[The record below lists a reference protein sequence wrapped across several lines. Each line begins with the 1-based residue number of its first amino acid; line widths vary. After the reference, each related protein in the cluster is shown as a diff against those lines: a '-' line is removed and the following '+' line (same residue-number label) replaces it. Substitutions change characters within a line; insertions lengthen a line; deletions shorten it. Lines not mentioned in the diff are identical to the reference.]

1 MAKKKSAIEEEVKM
15 DMTPMIDVT
24 FQLLIFFI
32 ITLKFKLLEKKLNS
46 YLPTD
51 FGTNA
56 TPQIVEEVF
65 VTVRM
70 VQKKGS
76 KPGGN
81 LIEQN
86 TEFYFEQEK
95 IRGDTEEEIHKKIY
109 QKIKS
114 FRDQQPDA
122 KGKIA
127 AARGVPHHHVVS
139 VLDLF
144 HKAKFETITF
154 VGLTVNKDISSGRK
168 WWNRVRKD
176 LSATQ

>member
-1 MAKKKSAIEEEVKM
+1 MAKKKSAVEEKVDM

-65 VTVRM
+65 VTVKM
-70 VQKKGS
+70 KQKKGS
-76 KPGGN
+76 TPGGN
-81 LIEQN
+81 LIEQK
-86 TEFYFEQEK
+86 TEYYFESEK
-95 IRGDTEEEIHKKIY
+95 ITGKTLEEIHAKIY
-109 QKIKS
+109 RKIKS
-114 FRDQQPDA
+114 FRDKQKDA
-122 KGKIA
+122 KGKIE
-127 AARGVPHHHVVS
+127 AARGVPHQHVVS

-154 VGLTVNKDISSGRK
+154 VGLTTNKNITAGQKWFSKVNKE
-168 WWNRVRKD
+168 
-176 LSATQ
+176 LSATF